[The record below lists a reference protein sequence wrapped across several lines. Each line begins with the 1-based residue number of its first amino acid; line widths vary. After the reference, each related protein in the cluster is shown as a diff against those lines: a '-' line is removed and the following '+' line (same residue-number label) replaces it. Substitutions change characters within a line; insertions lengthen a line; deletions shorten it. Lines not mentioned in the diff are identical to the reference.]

1 MQFVIAMERNSM
13 KQTKQLDAK
22 IYTTYFVAR
31 NHNDFIKDHM
41 EECQQI
47 FVMSKFWLATED
59 TLTIPF
65 MEGYFEDQVQPDF
78 VHDSKRYWEVIDRT
92 YWRSSSRL
100 RNGLSMKKT
109 TRLRLKALVPFHE
122 YTVSFLVYAI
132 WDPTQMYNH
141 ITNNW
146 GDVPTIFHLMYVDLI
161 QINSCTLFKTMV
173 KDNPDT
179 DVVRF
184 TTFFYHFTLIFNN
197 LGKKIVWIW
206 SGYGASVSVAALG
219 SFC

>member
-1 MQFVIAMERNSM
+1 MGKTKGRLTLPSESNFLEQTKELLDRWGADAIRDSDGTKLDEA
-13 KQTKQLDAK
+13 TKQLDAK

-65 MEGYFEDQVQPDF
+65 MEGYFEDQVQPDY
-78 VHDSKRYWEVIDRT
+78 VHDPKRYWEVIDRT
-92 YWRSSSRL
+92 TGEVVPVEKWTVHEK
-100 RNGLSMKKT
+100 NNTITIEG
-109 TRLRLKALVPFHE
+109 TRPFHE

-146 GDVPTIFHLMYVDLI
+146 GDVPHDIPF
-161 QINSCTLFKTMV
+161 
-173 KDNPDT
+173 
-179 DVVRF
+179 DVRGPHSNQF
-184 TTFFYHFTLIFNN
+184 MHSYLKQWLKNQN
-197 LGKKIVWIW
+197 E
-206 SGYGASVSVAALG
+206 
-219 SFC
+219 